1 MTTITLPS
9 IPAPLTWLN
18 EPLSAEPEADNQ
30 LRIVA
35 GPNTDWFADPAG
47 SAAKTTA
54 PVLLFAPADDSFLF
68 SAQVTVEFA
77 ATFDAG
83 VLFIHER
90 NDLWAK
96 LCFEYSPQHQPMI
109 VSVVTRGASDDCN
122 SAVMHTNTIYLRIY
136 RRADAFAFHY
146 SQDNHQWHLVRHF
159 TLGRPAN
166 LCIGLSAQSPT
177 GPGCRVLF
185 SEISYRPAMLADL
198 RNGE

>member
-18 EPLSAEPEADNQ
+18 EPLSAELEAGNQ

-35 GPNTDWFADPAG
+35 GPNSDWFADPAG
-47 SAAKTTA
+47 SAAKTSA
-54 PVLLFAPADDSFLF
+54 PVLLFTPTDDSFLF
-68 SAQVTVEFA
+68 SAQLTVEFA
-77 ATFDAG
+77 STFDAG

-90 NDLWAK
+90 DDLWAK
-96 LCFEYSPQHQPMI
+96 LCFEYSPQRQPMI

-122 SAVMHTNTIYLRIY
+122 SAVMDTNTVYLRIY

-146 SQDNHQWHLVRHF
+146 SHDNQHWHLVRHF
-159 TLGRPAN
+159 TLGRLAN
-166 LCIGLSAQSPT
+166 LRIGLSAQSPT
-177 GPGCRVLF
+177 GPGCTVLF
-185 SEISYRPAMLADL
+185 GEISYRSGVLGDL